1 MESPL
6 APSRPGTAQLFSVF
20 LKIGLLSFGGPAA
33 QIALMHRVL
42 VEERGWLT
50 EDEYLR
56 ALSFCMLLP
65 GPEAMQLATYAG
77 WKLRGTPGGLI
88 AGLLFVGPGA
98 LVILAFAVLYAA
110 YGTAPAAQALLLGVK
125 AAVVAIVIDA
135 LVRLGK
141 RALRGRSD
149 LVLALVGFLALFF
162 LMLPFPLLIAFAA
175 LWGLLAARGQGGAA
189 PPATRPALGA
199 TLRTVSVWSAL
210 WLLPLA
216 ALVWA
221 GPDLLAR
228 MAAYFAALALFSFG
242 GAYAALGWMT
252 QTLVA
257 DYGWITQGQMI
268 DALGLAETTPGPL
281 ILVTQFVGYL
291 AGHNAGGLMLGLGG
305 AAVALWM
312 TFIPCFLYIFA
323 GAPWLEHVTS
333 RPALRG
339 ALAAISAAVVGVIA
353 SISAWF
359 ALHVL
364 FARVDSLPLGP
375 LSLPLPELGSFQPM
389 AALLALLAGVLI
401 LWWRWPLPLVLLIC
415 ALCGWAVSLA

>member
-1 MESPL
+1 
-6 APSRPGTAQLFSVF
+6 
-20 LKIGLLSFGGPAA
+20 
-33 QIALMHRVL
+33 
-42 VEERGWLT
+42 
-50 EDEYLR
+50 
-56 ALSFCMLLP
+56 
-65 GPEAMQLATYAG
+65 
-77 WKLRGTPGGLI
+77 
-88 AGLLFVGPGA
+88 
-98 LVILAFAVLYAA
+98 
-110 YGTAPAAQALLLGVK
+110 
-125 AAVVAIVIDA
+125 
-135 LVRLGK
+135 
-141 RALRGRSD
+141 
-149 LVLALVGFLALFF
+149 
-162 LMLPFPLLIAFAA
+162 
-175 LWGLLAARGQGGAA
+175 
-189 PPATRPALGA
+189 
-199 TLRTVSVWSAL
+199 
-210 WLLPLA
+210 
-216 ALVWA
+216 
-221 GPDLLAR
+221 